1 MILLIIIPVY
11 ISLNL
16 YILHRVHKWL
26 TACSERFH
34 SGKFAVP
41 YIVIY
46 SLLALSLL
54 FAFLLPSSE
63 LQVLVKRISNYWLG
77 TFAYILIFI
86 AVADILRLVLKKIPG
101 KIHDFFFSKVGY
113 VFVGILLTALI
124 GGISA
129 YGIVH
134 SNIVK
139 VKPYEVTIRKN
150 CGDNRDLKVVLVAD
164 LHLGY
169 SVGNRQMQRMVK
181 KINDQNADLV
191 VFAGDIF
198 DNEYD
203 AIYEPDRVAD
213 LLAGLKSRYGTY
225 ACYGNHDIEEPVL
238 AGFTFRQSEKKES
251 DPRMDEFLKNANIT
265 LLRDEGTLIDGKFYL
280 YGRPDAHRPGR
291 GIETRKTP
299 DEITADM
306 DKNKP
311 IIVLDHQP
319 KELQELADAGVDV
332 DLCGHTHDG
341 QMFPGNLTIKLMWE
355 NACGY
360 LQKGKMHN
368 IVTSGVGL
376 FGPNM
381 RVGTKAEICPI
392 TIHFAKN

>member
-86 AVADILRLVLKKIPG
+86 AVADILRLGLKKIPG

-280 YGRPDAHRPGR
+280 YGRPDAHRPCR

-299 DEITADM
+299 DEITAGL
-306 DKNKP
+306 DKDKP

-319 KELQELADAGVDV
+319 KELQELADAGVDI

-392 TIHFAKN
+392 TIYFA

>member
-86 AVADILRLVLKKIPG
+86 AVADILRLGLKKIPG

-299 DEITADM
+299 DEITAGL
-306 DKNKP
+306 DKDKP

-319 KELQELADAGVDV
+319 KELQELADAGVDI

-392 TIHFAKN
+392 TIYFA

>member
-1 MILLIIIPVY
+1 MLAIFLAPVY
-11 ISLNL
+11 ILANVFTAYWLLRWMKEVHPLFRHPAVLGVILVL
-16 YILHRVHKWL
+16 Y
-26 TACSERFH
+26 AF
-34 SGKFAVP
+34 F
-41 YIVIY
+41 
-46 SLLALSLL
+46 ALSLL
-54 FAFLLPSSE
+54 TSFLI
-63 LQVLVKRISNYWLG
+63 KRDPVHRILKVISNCWLG
-77 TFAYILIFI
+77 MYLYFLGFTAI
-86 AVADILRLVLKKIPG
+86 LVLLRFIFA
-101 KIHDFFFSKVGY
+101 H
-113 VFVGILLTALI
+113 TALTKTWLYSPMGLKAVGLGAI
-124 GGISA
+124 LFVTGMCI
-129 YGIVH
+129 YGMVH
-134 SNIVK
+134 AVHIYTTR
-139 VKPYEVTIRKN
+139 YEVPSKK
-150 CGDNRDLKVVLVAD
+150 DAHLKIALVAD

-169 SVGNRQMQRMVK
+169 SIGSHQMEEMVE
-181 KINDQNADLV
+181 KINAEEPDV
-191 VFAGDIF
+191 VVIAGDIF

-238 AGFTFRQSEKKES
+238 AGFTFRQSKKKES
-251 DPRMDEFLKNANIT
+251 DPRMDEFLKDANIT
-265 LLRDEGTLIDGKFYL
+265 LLRDEGMLIDGKFYL

-299 DEITADM
+299 DEITAGL
-306 DKNKP
+306 DKDKP

-319 KELQELADAGVDV
+319 KELQELADAGVDI

>member
-1 MILLIIIPVY
+1 MCIY
-11 ISLNL
+11 GM
-16 YILHRVHKWL
+16 VH
-26 TACSERFH
+26 
-34 SGKFAVP
+34 AVH
-41 YIVIY
+41 IY
-46 SLLALSLL
+46 TT
-54 FAFLLPSSE
+54 
-63 LQVLVKRISNYWLG
+63 R
-77 TFAYILIFI
+77 
-86 AVADILRLVLKKIPG
+86 
-101 KIHDFFFSKVGY
+101 
-113 VFVGILLTALI
+113 
-124 GGISA
+124 
-129 YGIVH
+129 
-134 SNIVK
+134 
-139 VKPYEVTIRKN
+139 YEVPSKK
-150 CGDNRDLKVVLVAD
+150 DAHLKIALVAD

-169 SVGNRQMQRMVK
+169 SIGSHQMEEMVE
-181 KINDQNADLV
+181 KINAEEPDV
-191 VFAGDIF
+191 VVIAGDIF

-251 DPRMDEFLKNANIT
+251 DPRMDEFLKDANIT
-265 LLRDEGTLIDGKFYL
+265 LLRDEGMLIDGKFYL

-299 DEITADM
+299 DEITAGL
-306 DKNKP
+306 DKDKP

-319 KELQELADAGVDV
+319 KELQELADAGVDI

-392 TIHFAKN
+392 TIYFA

>member
-1 MILLIIIPVY
+1 MLAIFLAPVY
-11 ISLNL
+11 ILANVFTAYWLLRWMKEVHPLFRHPAVLGVILVL
-16 YILHRVHKWL
+16 Y
-26 TACSERFH
+26 AF
-34 SGKFAVP
+34 F
-41 YIVIY
+41 
-46 SLLALSLL
+46 ALSLL
-54 FAFLLPSSE
+54 TSFLI
-63 LQVLVKRISNYWLG
+63 KRDPVHRILKVISNCWLG
-77 TFAYILIFI
+77 MYLYFLGFTAI
-86 AVADILRLVLKKIPG
+86 LVLLRFIFA
-101 KIHDFFFSKVGY
+101 H
-113 VFVGILLTALI
+113 TALTKTWLYSPMGLKAVGLGAI
-124 GGISA
+124 LFVTGMCI
-129 YGIVH
+129 YGMVH
-134 SNIVK
+134 AVHIYTTR
-139 VKPYEVTIRKN
+139 YEVPSKK
-150 CGDNRDLKVVLVAD
+150 DAHLKIALVAD

-169 SVGNRQMQRMVK
+169 SIGSHQMEEMVE
-181 KINDQNADLV
+181 KINAEEPDV
-191 VFAGDIF
+191 VVIAGDIF

-251 DPRMDEFLKNANIT
+251 DPRMDEFLKDANIT
-265 LLRDEGTLIDGKFYL
+265 LLRDEGERIDGKFYL

-319 KELQELADAGVDV
+319 KELQELADAGVDI

-360 LQKGKMHN
+360 LQKEKMHN

-392 TIHFAKN
+392 TIYFA

>member
-34 SGKFAVP
+34 SRKFAVP

-150 CGDNRDLKVVLVAD
+150 CGDNRNLKVVLVAD

-169 SVGNRQMQRMVK
+169 SVGNGQMQRMVK

-225 ACYGNHDIEEPVL
+225 ACYGNHDLDEKIL
-238 AGFTFRQSEKKES
+238 AGFTFETKEERIA
-251 DPRMDEFLKNANIT
+251 DRRFGEFLDRAKIH
-265 LLRDEGTLIDGKFYL
+265 LLEDDVVCIDDAFYL
-280 YGRPDAHRPGR
+280 AGRKDPDRIR
-291 GIETRKTP
+291 KTQETRDTP
-299 DEITADM
+299 SELLTGLDQSLPVFVI
-306 DKNKP
+306 
-311 IIVLDHQP
+311 DHQP
-319 KELQELADAGVDV
+319 SELTELAEAGA
-332 DLCGHTHDG
+332 DLDLGGHTHDG
-341 QMFPGNLTIKLMWE
+341 QLFPGNILTGLMWE
-355 NACGY
+355 NACGMKKVGDMY
-360 LQKGKMHN
+360 S

-376 FGPNM
+376 WGPPM
-381 RVGTKAEICPI
+381 RIGTKAEVVII
-392 TIHFAKN
+392 NYGK

>member
-1 MILLIIIPVY
+1 MLAIFLAPVY
-11 ISLNL
+11 ILANVFTAYWLLRWMKEVHPLFRHPAVLGVILVL
-16 YILHRVHKWL
+16 Y
-26 TACSERFH
+26 AF
-34 SGKFAVP
+34 
-41 YIVIY
+41 
-46 SLLALSLL
+46 LALSLL
-54 FAFLLPSSE
+54 TSF
-63 LQVLVKRISNYWLG
+63 VIKRDPVHRILKVISNCWLG
-77 TFAYILIFI
+77 MYLYFLGFTAI
-86 AVADILRLVLKKIPG
+86 LVLLRFIFA
-101 KIHDFFFSKVGY
+101 H
-113 VFVGILLTALI
+113 TALTKTWLYSPMGLKAVGLGAI
-124 GGISA
+124 LFVTGMCI
-129 YGIVH
+129 YGMVH
-134 SNIVK
+134 AVHIYTIR
-139 VKPYEVTIRKN
+139 YEVPSKK
-150 CGDNRDLKVVLVAD
+150 DAHLKIALVAD

-169 SVGNRQMQRMVK
+169 SIGSHQMEEMVE
-181 KINDQNADLV
+181 KINAEEPDV
-191 VFAGDIF
+191 VVIAGDIF

-251 DPRMDEFLKNANIT
+251 DPRMDEFLKDANIT
-265 LLRDEGTLIDGKFYL
+265 LLRDEGMLIDGKFYL

-299 DEITADM
+299 DEITAGL
-306 DKNKP
+306 DKDKP

-319 KELQELADAGVDV
+319 KELQELADAGVDI

-392 TIHFAKN
+392 TIYFA